1 MKPAEQHICYPSGE
15 LYNEYENLCS
25 SLLKGLRNGS
35 VSDWIKPYMRL
46 SVGGIAITNQL
57 MIASTTISVASISQ
71 KRYMA

>member
-1 MKPAEQHICYPSGE
+1 MPV
-15 LYNEYENLCS
+15 EYENLCS
-25 SLLKGLRNGS
+25 SLLKGLKNGS